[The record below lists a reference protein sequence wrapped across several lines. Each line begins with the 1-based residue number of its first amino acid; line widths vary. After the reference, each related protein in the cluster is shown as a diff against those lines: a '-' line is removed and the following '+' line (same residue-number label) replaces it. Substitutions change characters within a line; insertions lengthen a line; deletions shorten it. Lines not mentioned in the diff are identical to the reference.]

1 MVILLTI
8 NLMKPKLNKIK
19 DIQREKIVSQIKL
32 LWFIGGDSSVTRC
45 TVL

>member
-19 DIQREKIVSQIKL
+19 DIQREKIVSQIK
-32 LWFIGGDSSVTRC
+32 FIGGDSSVTRC

>member
-1 MVILLTI
+1 MI

-19 DIQREKIVSQIKL
+19 DIQGEKIVSQIKL
-32 LWFIGGDSSVTRC
+32 LSFIGGDSSVTRC